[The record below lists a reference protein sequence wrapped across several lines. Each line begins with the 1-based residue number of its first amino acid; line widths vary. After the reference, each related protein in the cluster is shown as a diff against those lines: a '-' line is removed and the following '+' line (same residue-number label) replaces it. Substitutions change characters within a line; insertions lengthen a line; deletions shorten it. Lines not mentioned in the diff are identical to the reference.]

1 MNDHLNVVISKPK
14 SRSKSKFKS
23 LSKTISK
30 PKSLSKSITPLI
42 VKENLSPHMECE
54 WKIYRETIP
63 KENYHLISVSYFS
76 KKNKSDE
83 AKKKYFEGLKQLYF
97 QMRKIL
103 PNYILRVYCDTSV
116 IERVLSFYHHIK
128 RDHMEIFQY
137 HIPLLFEINDNVH
150 KGTTGTLWRFLPLHD
165 LELHTSHRTLVL
177 DIDPGHDDMN
187 YNDMLIRFIRKIEYE
202 KRETYFMYRSFPTY
216 HLMPRILC
224 TESDIQ
230 FEYLVAH
237 FIYQTNKISSY
248 ILSSFLERYF
258 VNLSNQNRIKIYQ
271 TCEMKSEFEYGI
283 DEIYMNEYF
292 LPQQFKQTKKI
303 DIFYYHDNYYVYT
316 MNIKIFII
324 ELLNFLKNMSK
335 KNMNKDTIQ
344 QFMKNLCESL
354 EFMNRLKEYH
364 LITSDGK
371 INIYEFLKYIK
382 MDNTFYDYFIGQIKN
397 KRTLK
402 KLIHL
407 IKDPFTFS
415 IPKKLQL
422 YKSIINLYKI
432 DQFFILTHKRED
444 GSLLDFDTSQ
454 LEKNIEYINIRQ
466 LQRMKK

>member
-76 KKNKSDE
+76 KKDKSNE
-83 AKKKYFEGLKQLYF
+83 VKKKYFEGLKQLYF

-177 DIDPGHDDMN
+177 DVDTH
-187 YNDMLIRFIRKIEYE
+187 YNDIFVKWIRKIEDE
-202 KRETYFMYRSFPTY
+202 KRETHFMYRSMPLY
-216 HLMPRILC
+216 HTLRHILC
-224 TESDIQ
+224 VESDIH

-237 FIYQTNKISSY
+237 FIYQTNKVSSH
-248 ILSSFLERYF
+248 ILPPFLERYF
-258 VNLSNQNRIKIYQ
+258 VNLSNQNKQKIYQ

-292 LPQQFKQTKKI
+292 LLEQFKQTKKV
-303 DIFYYHDNYYVYT
+303 DILYSISYHDYRS
-316 MNIKIFII
+316 FII
-324 ELLNFLKNMSK
+324 EVLNTNKNEDKIQLFFK
-335 KNMNKDTIQ
+335 KLI
-344 QFMKNLCESL
+344 ESL
-354 EFMNRLKEYH
+354 GLMNLLKEYH
-364 LITSDGK
+364 LISNDGK
-371 INIYEFLKYIK
+371 IKIYELLETIK
-382 MDNTFYDYFIGQIKN
+382 KNNTFYDLFIGLFKN
-397 KRTLK
+397 ASILK
-402 KLIHL
+402 KVSYV
-407 IKDPFTFS
+407 IKEHFNVS
-415 IPKKLQL
+415 NIPQKLKL
-422 YKSIINLYKI
+422 SKYIIDLHKI
-432 DQFFILTHKRED
+432 DHFFILTHKRED
-444 GSLLDFDTSQ
+444 GSILDLNKSTF
-454 LEKNIEYINIRQ
+454 EKNVEYINIRQ